1 MGRFVANLIKYC
13 RPLRS
18 ISEVAAAK
26 QNLLHLIRKPK
37 KQSAN
42 ERRMSMTVETELD
55 GVRRSLDCK
64 NLNAL
69 NTAVRQLGRAVKA
82 ID

>member
-1 MGRFVANLIKYC
+1 MANLIKYC

-26 QNLLHLIRKPK
+26 QNLLHLISKPN
-37 KQSAN
+37 KQSAI

-55 GVRRSLDCK
+55 GVRRRLVCLDCK

-69 NTAVRQLGRAVKA
+69 NAAVRQLAERLRR
-82 ID
+82 